1 MELTLPGEIACLN
14 LLLRGLSKYQVRNV
28 ARIVKTPTPTPTPIP
43 IFSPVVSPE
52 PTGSLSPGSDVFVGE
67 DKLVFVVAG
76 GVVDGGSARLEVETV
91 DPVSEPGGV
100 EEVGACLAV
109 DDDDDEDDTVDSRL
123 SSSKLR
129 VPAGKP
135 YVQVKNDLVA
145 GVESRTVTLIGTQ
158 EEDVT
163 AFGPLLF
170 SCSDVSKSF
179 MCCTI

>member
-1 MELTLPGEIACLN
+1 
-14 LLLRGLSKYQVRNV
+14 
-28 ARIVKTPTPTPTPIP
+28 
-43 IFSPVVSPE
+43 
-52 PTGSLSPGSDVFVGE
+52 
-67 DKLVFVVAG
+67 VFVVAG